1 MVVYILPYLLVAV
14 RLSENTE
21 VMGDKLFQLAKALP
35 LESVISSF
43 MYNSRLLFNIHRYR
57 E

>member
-1 MVVYILPYLLVAV
+1 MVVYILPYLLVAL